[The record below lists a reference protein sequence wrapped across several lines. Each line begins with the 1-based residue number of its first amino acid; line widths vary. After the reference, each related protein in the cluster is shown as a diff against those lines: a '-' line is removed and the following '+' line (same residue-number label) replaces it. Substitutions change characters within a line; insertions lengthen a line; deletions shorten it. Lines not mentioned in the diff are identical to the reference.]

1 MQRQGGD
8 LISENAV
15 LEVINGTNVT
25 NMFHRWRLLLVH
37 RRNQQGWI
45 RTCHDGRL
53 CALVDIVGMD
63 SRCEDISRFKGLLFG
78 PIIL

>member
-15 LEVINGTNVT
+15 LEVINGM